1 MTDKRQRTM
10 TEATF
15 DVHIHTLV
23 QQPPTVGCV
32 RIASPDTAVPLP
44 KDNMVSLVILADASG
59 SMQTGGRIENL
70 RSGIM
75 RLGELS
81 NQFASMQVELTIIQ
95 FNEVAGIVWGP
106 APMPSMEKLRTLCSD
121 IKPKGGTNISHAIE
135 VGLNITE
142 QRAFV
147 GKSVHM
153 VLFTDGVD
161 TSSLDTMLENGTLPY
176 LDQLKNQKRLTLHC
190 VGICADADAMLLDRI
205 VRAACRGTFQCIK
218 DVDISRLIGSM
229 WGLMMEMVDQNI
241 RLVVETTD
249 SDGSVSAVVSR
260 DVILRVCSPP
270 MPLVIGFKV
279 LPTTTMIR
287 ARMLIDER
295 CLDARLSLPRTAGAA
310 FDMVCAQEAVNLLQ
324 AELSEKIVVLLRA
337 GNPSDAMVEVGITR
351 ETIQKLL
358 EKVESE
364 EQRAEFSAIVDVVMQ
379 ELNASEANLLRAIN
393 DFEEGREI
401 ELREMSRCA
410 TVRNSGVSIT
420 ADSRTLS
427 VLQRELS
434 A

>member
-10 TEATF
+10 TETSF
-15 DVHIHTLV
+15 DMHIHTLV

-32 RIASPDTAVPLP
+32 RIVSPPDTVQVT
-44 KDNMVSLVILADASG
+44 KDSMISLIILADASG
-59 SMQTGGRIENL
+59 SMETGDRIQNL

-95 FNEVAGIVWGP
+95 FNEVAGVVWGP
-106 APMPSMEKLRTLCSD
+106 APMPSMEKLRSLCGD
-121 IKPKGGTNISHAIE
+121 IKPNGGTNISHAIE
-135 VGLNITE
+135 VGLNIAE
-142 QRAFV
+142 GRAFV

-161 TSSLDTMLENGTLPY
+161 ASSLSAKLDNNTLPFIR
-176 LDQLKNQKRLTLHC
+176 QLKEQKRLTVHC
-190 VGICADADAMLLDRI
+190 VGICSDADANLLDKI
-205 VRAACRGTFQCIK
+205 VRSSCRGTFQCIR
-218 DVDISRLIGSM
+218 DVDISRLIGAM
-229 WGLMMEMVDQNI
+229 WGLMMEMVDQNV
-241 RLVVETTD
+241 RLLVEIFD

-260 DVILRVCSPP
+260 DVILRVCSPS

-279 LPTTTMIR
+279 QHTTTMIR
-287 ARMLIDER
+287 ARMVLEER
-295 CLDARLSLPRTAGAA
+295 CLDARLSLPRASGAA

-337 GNPSDAMVEVGITR
+337 GNPADAIVEVGITR
-351 ETIQKLL
+351 ETIRALL

-364 EQRAEFSAIVDVVMQ
+364 EQRAEFTAIVDAVMQ
-379 ELNASEANLLRAIN
+379 ELSASEANLLRALN
-393 DFEEGREI
+393 DVEEGRET

-410 TVRNSGVSIT
+410 TARNSGVSIGT
-420 ADSRTLS
+420 DTRSLS